1 MAFDNSQGITF
12 KFNDVVYT
20 ATSIS
25 MSKSQGDFNVTSTDI
40 PTGSGCLSRY
50 RASGLKSIE
59 LKVDWVGNTLPPTD
73 DVYKLELAGSGPGSG
88 TKLHGETSFSTA
100 SKALCTGLSITA
112 QAGELI
118 KGSCTFKASV
128 D

>member
-1 MAFDNSQGITF
+1 MAFENSQGIEF

-25 MSKSQGDFNVTSTDI
+25 MSKSRGEINATSCDI
-40 PTGSGCLSRY
+40 PAEGAISRY
-50 RASGLKSIE
+50 RPGGLKSLE
-59 LKVDWVGNTLPPTD
+59 LKVDWIGLVIPPTD
-73 DVYKLELAGSGPGSG
+73 DLYDIKLDGSGPGSG
-88 TKLHGETSFSTA
+88 SGLAGESLGGGK
-100 SKALCTGLSITA
+100 KALCTGLTITA

-118 KGSCTFKASV
+118 KGSATFKLSV

>member
-1 MAFDNSQGITF
+1 MAFESSQGITF
-12 KFNDVVYT
+12 KFNSVVYT

-25 MSKSQGDFNVTSTDI
+25 MSKSRGEFNVTSTDI
-40 PTGSGCLSRY
+40 PVGTGCISRY
-50 RASGLKSIE
+50 RAGGLKSLE

-73 DVYKLELAGSGPGSG
+73 DMYDIELGGTGPGSG
-88 TKLHGETSFSTA
+88 SGLTGETITTA
-100 SKALCTGLSITA
+100 NKALCTGLSITA

-118 KGSCTFKASV
+118 KGSCTFKISV

>member
-1 MAFDNSQGITF
+1 MAFENSQGITF

-25 MSKSQGDFNVTSTDI
+25 MSKSQGEFNVTSTDI
-40 PTGSGCLSRY
+40 PAGGGCISRY
-50 RASGLKSIE
+50 RAGGLKTLE
-59 LKVDWVGNTLPPTD
+59 LKVDWIGSTLPPTD
-73 DVYKLELAGSGPGSG
+73 DMYSIELAGAGPGAG
-88 TKLHGETSFSTA
+88 AGLPGEAISTA
-100 SKALCTGLSITA
+100 NKALCTGLTMTA

-118 KGSCTFKASV
+118 KGSCTFKVSV